1 MSHTYGNGTNVV
13 YQSKCC
19 FVARQT
25 KRQDG
30 TLTYSLRNFEDN
42 VSVHDIL
49 QTDLTTCTN
58 KQVVD
63 KCWQV
68 FTYTKDN
75 AVASKWVFNNILKN
89 LKSCN
94 NISFGPNTDNTVY
107 SLSIGSDS
115 WSKNAQ

>member
-1 MSHTYGNGTNVV
+1 M
-13 YQSKCC
+13 
-19 FVARQT
+19 
-25 KRQDG
+25 
-30 TLTYSLRNFEDN
+30 RNFEDS
-42 VSVHDIL
+42 VSVHDVL

-68 FTYTKDN
+68 FTYNKDN
-75 AVASKWVFNNILKN
+75 AAASKWVFNNILKN

-94 NISFGPNTDNTVY
+94 NVSFGPNADDTVY